1 MSMSVSLWVVRDG
14 GLCTFL
20 EIMIIAKIYST
31 LIVCQALWKALDV
44 H

>member
-1 MSMSVSLWVVRDG
+1 MVV
-14 GLCTFL
+14 CATFL
-20 EIMIIAKIYST
+20 EIVMIIAKIYST